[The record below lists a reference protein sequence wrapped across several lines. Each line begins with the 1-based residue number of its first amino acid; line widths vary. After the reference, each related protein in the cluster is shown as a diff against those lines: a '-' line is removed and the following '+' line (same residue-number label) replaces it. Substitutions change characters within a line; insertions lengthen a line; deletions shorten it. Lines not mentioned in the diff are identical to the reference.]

1 MGGGGECG
9 LSYISCEKSD
19 INSCNSHVFSLKE
32 QILALEEKLFDLLHH
47 AILPPKVWHGAG
59 GGGQDYAWLPCSRTC
74 KSSAEDVIKPT
85 TIASPH
91 ASSKVSDVLF
101 RSSVECMA
109 AASGCNPAT
118 FPSPWVWTEGGNKL
132 LAATLFCCLSFRNV
146 PNEPTMAASACVTS
160 SWCPFNGC

>member
-59 GGGQDYAWLPCSRTC
+59 GGGGRTMPGYPVPEL
-74 KSSAEDVIKPT
+74 A
-85 TIASPH
+85 
-91 ASSKVSDVLF
+91 KVQLK
-101 RSSVECMA
+101 M
-109 AASGCNPAT
+109 
-118 FPSPWVWTEGGNKL
+118 
-132 LAATLFCCLSFRNV
+132 
-146 PNEPTMAASACVTS
+146 
-160 SWCPFNGC
+160 